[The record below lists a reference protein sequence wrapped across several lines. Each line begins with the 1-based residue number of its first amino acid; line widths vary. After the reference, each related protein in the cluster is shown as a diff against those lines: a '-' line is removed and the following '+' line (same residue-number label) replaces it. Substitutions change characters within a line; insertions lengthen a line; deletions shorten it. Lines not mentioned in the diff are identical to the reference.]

1 MRLRVEASVAGQRFL
16 SILLGTFAAVAL
28 ILATG
33 GIYASMLYTVGQR
46 RQEMGIRL
54 AMGAR
59 SQQVVGLVLRS
70 GLTVTAMGIG
80 FGIVGSLAV
89 ALVLGSWLYG
99 ISATDPTTL
108 IGVALILAGAALL
121 ACLVPAW
128 MASRSD
134 PLETLKAE

>member
-1 MRLRVEASVAGQRFL
+1 MSTRVEASVAGQRFL

-59 SQQVVGLVLRS
+59 SQQVVGLVLKG
-70 GLTVTAMGIG
+70 GLTVTAVGIG
-80 FGIVGSLAV
+80 FGLVGSLAF
-89 ALVLGSWLYG
+89 AQVLRSWLWG
-99 ISATDPTTL
+99 ISAVDPTTL
-108 IGVALILAGAALL
+108 IGVAVILACAALL
-121 ACLVPAW
+121 ACMVPAW
-128 MASRSD
+128 VASRSD